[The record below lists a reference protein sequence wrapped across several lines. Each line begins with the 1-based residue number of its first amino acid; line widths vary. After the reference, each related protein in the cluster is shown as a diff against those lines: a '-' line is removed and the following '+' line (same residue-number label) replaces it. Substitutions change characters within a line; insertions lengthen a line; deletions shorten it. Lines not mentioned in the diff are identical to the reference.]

1 MRKVILA
8 LLIGALFSA
17 QSWGIEPFVI
27 NDIRVEGLQRISAGT
42 VFSYLPIKVGDTLD
56 DARSAETIRALF
68 KAGFFKDVQLDR
80 DGDVLVISVT
90 ERPSIGSVKISG
102 NKDIESDVLTAALKE
117 QGLVEGRVFD
127 RSLLDKVE
135 QELNRQYFS
144 RGKYAAKI
152 ETTVTPLER
161 NRVGIA
167 ITISEGRAAR
177 IHEINIVGNKKFD
190 EKTLRKNFQLSTPS
204 LLSLYT
210 RGDQYSKQKLT
221 ADLETLRSYYLDRGY
236 INFNIDSTQV
246 SITPDKKDIYIT
258 INITEGEQFSVKD
271 VKIAGD
277 LVVSE
282 QDLTQLV
289 TVKSGDVFSRK
300 DAVETTAKFAERLGQ
315 EGYAFTNINTIPE
328 IDQENKQVSLTFFID
343 PGKRVYV
350 RRINMVGNTKTRD
363 EVLRR
368 EMRQLEGG
376 WIDTEKVKRSRTRLE
391 KLNYFEQVNVETPAV
406 PGSTDQVD
414 VNFSVVEKPSGNL
427 LAGVGFSQSQGIIF
441 NTSVSQDNFLGSGKS
456 VSAAFNNSSVNT
468 LYSFAYTNPYYTLD
482 GISRGFSVFS
492 RQTDAGNANIAD
504 FTTNVIGASVN
515 YGIPVNEF
523 DTVRVNLG
531 YEGTDLNTT
540 RNTPDEYLSFLE
552 DNGSQFDTIQIITGW
567 SHDTRNRLIFPD
579 QGRFQNLT
587 AEIGLPGGDLEYYKL
602 SYRHQILFPL
612 SQDFT
617 VLLNGDVGYGDSY
630 GNTSE
635 FPFFENFYGGGT
647 RSVRGF
653 KDNTL
658 GPKSRGRVPGKVIG
672 PVRGFTDNT
681 VAPGGPP
688 AGRPLGGNLRLVG
701 NAELLFPVPLYKE
714 NKSVKLGS
722 FFDVGNVYGINEDF
736 DAGELRY
743 SVGVSATW
751 YSPLGALSFSVAQPL
766 NKQANDDIQ
775 NFQFTLGTTF

>member
-1 MRKVILA
+1 MRKVILV
-8 LLIGALFSA
+8 LLLGALFSA
-17 QSWGIEPFVI
+17 QTWGAEPFVI
-27 NDIRVEGLQRISAGT
+27 QDIRVEGLQRISAGT
-42 VFSYLPIKVGDTLD
+42 VFSYLPVKVGDTLD

-102 NKDIESDVLTAALKE
+102 NKDIDSDVLTAALKE

-144 RGKYAAKI
+144 RGKYAARIK
-152 ETTVTPLER
+152 TTVTPLER
-161 NRVGIA
+161 NRVGISIA
-167 ITISEGRAAR
+167 ISEGRAAR
-177 IHEINIVGNKKFD
+177 IHEINIVGNKKFSD
-190 EKTLRKNFQLSTPS
+190 KTLRKNFQLSTPS
-204 LLSLYT
+204 LLSFYT
-210 RGDQYSKQKLT
+210 GSDQYSKQKLT
-221 ADLETLRSYYLDRGY
+221 ADLEALRSYYLDRGY

-271 VKIAGD
+271 VKLAGD
-277 LVVSE
+277 LVVTE
-282 QDLTQLV
+282 QDLTRLV
-289 TVKSGDVFSRK
+289 TVQSGDVFSRK
-300 DAVETTAKFAERLGQ
+300 DAVETTAKLAERLGQ

-328 IDQENKQVSLTFFID
+328 IDQANKQVSLTFFID

-350 RRINMVGNTKTRD
+350 RRINMAGNTKTRD

-391 KLNYFEQVNVETPAV
+391 KLDYFEQVNVETPAV

-427 LAGVGFSQSQGIIF
+427 LAGVGFSQSQGVIF
-441 NTSVSQDNFLGSGKS
+441 NASVSQENFMGSGKR

-482 GISRGFSVFS
+482 GISRGFSLFY
-492 RQTDAGNANIAD
+492 RETDAGKANVAD
-504 FTTNVIGASVN
+504 FTTNVIGATVN

-523 DTVRVNLG
+523 DTIRVGLG
-531 YEGTDLNTT
+531 YEATDLSTT
-540 RNTPDEYLSFLE
+540 PNTPNEYRSFLA
-552 DNGSQFDTIQIITGW
+552 DNGSQFDTIKLTTGW

-587 AEIGLPGGDLEYYKL
+587 AEVGLPGGDLQYYKL
-602 SYRHQILFPL
+602 NYRHQMLFPL
-612 SQDFT
+612 SRDFT
-617 VLLNGDVGYGDSY
+617 LMLNGDVGYGDSY
-630 GNTSE
+630 GDTTE

-658 GPKSRGRVPGKVIG
+658 GPR
-672 PVRGFTDNT
+672 
-681 VAPGGPP
+681 VAPGGPS
-688 AGRPLGGNLRLVG
+688 AGDPLGGNLRLIG
-701 NAELLFPVPLYKE
+701 NAEVFFPVPFYKE
-714 NKSVKLGS
+714 NKSVRLGS
-722 FFDVGNVYGINEDF
+722 FFDIGNVYGINEDF

-743 SVGVSATW
+743 SVGLSATW
-751 YSPLGALSFSVAQPL
+751 YSPLGALSFSLAQPL
-766 NKQANDDIQ
+766 NKQTGDDVQ
-775 NFQFTLGTTF
+775 NFQFTLGATF